1 VHLVE
6 PAPTDGT
13 DPLANYRAI
22 RTELELHNAEL
33 GRRPEILVV
42 TKADLPGA
50 DEVRRQLAEIVGHEV
65 LLISA
70 VTGQG
75 LNDLVGR
82 IAKTLQG
89 EPAW

>member
-1 VHLVE
+1 M
-6 PAPTDGT
+6 GT
-13 DPLANYRAI
+13 L
-22 RTELELHNAEL
+22 
-33 GRRPEILVV
+33 
-42 TKADLPGA
+42 
-50 DEVRRQLAEIVGHEV
+50 QLAEIVGHEV

-89 EPAW
+89 EPAWQIAHNCFRKIIQTAIYAQANV